1 MRTTCAA
8 TRRDGA
14 PCRTPALAEGFCFA
28 HSPRLAEQRREAAAR
43 GGRNRSTAA
52 RASRGLPAHLASVQ
66 DKLVELIAAVEA
78 GEIPARSAEVIGGLT
93 GRLLD
98 LAKFQAEQF
107 ELQELERQ
115 LDEFLGLLGH
125 PPTHLDSHQHVHLEE
140 PARSTLTAAGT
151 RLGIP
156 VRWCSPR
163 VRYCGD
169 FYGQAPR
176 GEPYPEAITLD
187 FLLALV
193 AALSDG
199 ITELGCHPA
208 IRPEAGSS
216 YAEERPRE
224 LAVLRDPKVRDA
236 IDAAGLRLISFA
248 ALGELIGAS

>member
-1 MRTTCAA
+1 MSLRRGWLIVNADDFGRSEGINRGVAKAFEEGIVTSASLMVRWPAA
-8 TRRDGA
+8 A
-14 PCRTPALAEGFCFA
+14 
-28 HSPRLAEQRREAAAR
+28 EAAAY
-43 GGRNRSTAA
+43 A
-52 RASRGLPAHLASVQ
+52 REHQALSVGLHFDLSEWCHQ
-66 DKLVELIAAVEA
+66 DGWRLVYRVVPDERPETIE
-78 GEIPARSAEVIGGLT
+78 
-93 GRLLD
+93 
-98 LAKFQAEQF
+98 
-107 ELQELERQ
+107 QELERQ
-115 LDEFLGLLGH
+115 LDEFLRLLGH

-140 PARSTLTAAGT
+140 PARSALTAAGT